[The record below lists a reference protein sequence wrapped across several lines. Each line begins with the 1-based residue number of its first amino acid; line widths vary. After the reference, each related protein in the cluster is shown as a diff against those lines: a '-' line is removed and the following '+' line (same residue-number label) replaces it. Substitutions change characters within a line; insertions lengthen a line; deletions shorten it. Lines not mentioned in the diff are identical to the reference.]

1 MADWENLKSFAALA
15 RSGTLSGAARLL
27 AVEHATVARRI
38 AALEQELGLR
48 LVDRRSRHLLLTAA
62 GKRVAGLVGQMDAQA
77 QAIERTATGE
87 RDEIAGEVT
96 VSATPVL
103 AAAMLAEPIVDLRRS
118 HPGLTIRVLAETRYS
133 SLNQREADIAVRF
146 SRPVEGDLTA
156 SKVGVVTFHLYGSR
170 AYLETT
176 SDTDWTFIG
185 YDEALEGTAQQA
197 AIRRLAGGNPL
208 ALRSSTLELQLALVR
223 AGGGVAAL
231 PDFIAADDQ
240 VLARA
245 RREKIAQRE
254 VWLVFHTD
262 LKRSAPVRTVATRLR
277 DFLREELAARSRPRN
292 SPAPDLP

>member
-1 MADWENLKSFAALA
+1 
-15 RSGTLSGAARLL
+15 
-27 AVEHATVARRI
+27 
-38 AALEQELGLR
+38 
-48 LVDRRSRHLLLTAA
+48 
-62 GKRVAGLVGQMDAQA
+62 MDAQA

-118 HPGLTIRVLAETRYS
+118 HPGLTIRILAETRYS

-156 SKVGVVTFHLYGSR
+156 SKVGLVTFHLYGSR

-176 SDTDWTFIG
+176 SDSDWTFIG
-185 YDEALEGTAQQA
+185 YDEALEGTAQQT

-231 PDFIAADDQ
+231 PDFIAADDP

-277 DFLREELAARSRPRN
+277 EFLREELAARSRSRK
-292 SPAPDLP
+292 SPAPDPP

>member
-1 MADWENLKSFAALA
+1 
-15 RSGTLSGAARLL
+15 
-27 AVEHATVARRI
+27 
-38 AALEQELGLR
+38 
-48 LVDRRSRHLLLTAA
+48 VDRRGRHLLLTAA

-118 HPGLTIRVLAETRYS
+118 HPGLTIRILAETRYS

-156 SKVGVVTFHLYGSR
+156 SKVGLVTFHLYGSR

-176 SDTDWTFIG
+176 SDSDWTFIG
-185 YDEALEGTAQQA
+185 YDEALEGTAQQT

-231 PDFIAADDQ
+231 PDFIAADDP

-277 DFLREELAARSRPRN
+277 EFLREELAARSRK
-292 SPAPDLP
+292 SPAPGPP

>member
-38 AALEQELGLR
+38 AALEEELGLR
-48 LVDRRSRHLLLTAA
+48 LVDRRGRHLLLTSA
-62 GKRVAGLVGQMDAQA
+62 GKRVADLVGQMDAQA

-87 RDEIAGEVT
+87 RTDVAGEVT

-103 AAAMLAEPIVDLRRS
+103 AATMLAEPIVSLRRS
-118 HPGLTIRVLAETRYS
+118 HPDLIIRILGETRYS
-133 SLNQREADIAVRF
+133 SLEHREADIAVRF
-146 SRPVEGDLTA
+146 GRPAEGDLTA
-156 SKVGVVTFHLYGSR
+156 SKVGAVTFHLYGSR

-176 SDTDWTFIG
+176 ATADWTFIG
-185 YDEALEGTAQQA
+185 YDEGLEGAPQQA
-197 AIRRLAGGNPL
+197 AVQRLAGGKPL

-223 AGGGVAAL
+223 AGGGVATL
-231 PDFIAADDQ
+231 PDFIAAGDP

-245 RREKIAQRE
+245 RRDKIAQRE

-262 LKRSAPVRTVATRLR
+262 LKRSVPVRTVATGLR
-277 DFLREELAARSRPRN
+277 EFLRQKLTAVDR
-292 SPAPDLP
+292 